1 MNDARDPAAP
11 AGGLATA
18 DAAAG
23 VTRLR
28 VNGRYH
34 AFVAGR
40 DYAPGDSLATLLRE
54 RLGLTGV
61 KVACDQGACGAC
73 TVILDGRPVLSC
85 MTLAA
90 QADGCSVL
98 TVEGLDEDDPLI
110 VAFATQAQPGH
121 GTALQCGYCTP
132 GMVMTAKAL
141 LLRTPRPTREQVV
154 EGMAGNIC
162 RCGCYPGIIEAVV
175 RAGQRT
181 PGLPAGEHDAPAP
194 PHSSAR
200 TRRASMRSRR

>member
-1 MNDARDPAAP
+1 MNPALTTAEATAPGDAGAAAAP
-11 AGGLATA
+11 
-18 DAAAG
+18 G

-28 VNGRYH
+28 VNGRDH
-34 AFVAGR
+34 ELIAGR
-40 DYAPGDSLATLLRE
+40 DYDPGDSLATVLRE

-73 TVILDGRPVLSC
+73 TVVLDGRPVLSC

-90 QADGCSVL
+90 EADGCSVL
-98 TVEGLDEDDPLI
+98 TVEGLGEDHPLI

-121 GTALQCGYCTP
+121 GTALQCGFCTP

-141 LLRTPRPTREQVV
+141 LLRTPQPTREQVV

-175 RAGQRT
+175 RAGQMT
-181 PGLPAGEHDAPAP
+181 GK
-194 PHSSAR
+194 
-200 TRRASMRSRR
+200 RAEG

>member
-1 MNDARDPAAP
+1 VSSAAAP
-11 AGGLATA
+11 VVHS
-18 DAAAG
+18 

-28 VNGRYH
+28 VNGRDH
-34 AFVAGR
+34 EFVAGR
-40 DYAPGDSLATLLRE
+40 DFAPGDSLATLLRE

-73 TVILDGRPVLSC
+73 TVVLDGRPVLSC
-85 MTLAA
+85 MTPAA
-90 QADGCSVL
+90 SADGCSVL
-98 TVEGLDEDDPLI
+98 TVEGLGEDDPLI

-121 GTALQCGYCTP
+121 GTALQCGFCTP

-162 RCGCYPGIIEAVV
+162 RCGCYAGIIEAVV
-175 RAGQRT
+175 RAGQMAAEG
-181 PGLPAGEHDAPAP
+181 PAEPAGPEV
-194 PHSSAR
+194 
-200 TRRASMRSRR
+200 RS